1 MYRYLLHLEHVDP
14 LHLSSVDQPLLLDQ
28 QPPPHVSTIEVGQLN
43 IVIMDVDKTED
54 DSADNT
60 ETKDNDNDID
70 FLLDGVISETKQ
82 NNKICLSWYF
92 DQISILLKHPKTL

>member
-1 MYRYLLHLEHVDP
+1 
-14 LHLSSVDQPLLLDQ
+14 
-28 QPPPHVSTIEVGQLN
+28 
-43 IVIMDVDKTED
+43 MDVDKTED
-54 DSADNT
+54 DSTDNT
-60 ETKDNDNDID
+60 ETKDDDNDID